1 MTPGMA
7 NHMREAGEFLVADT
21 LLIVGSCLIGAGGS
35 LPLFFPVAGYLFIV
49 LGLILAVRVF
59 VVVSKSLSKIH
70 EMINN
75 AISTLQ
81 SADEGSKK
89 SAKRLK
95 KQSMEIEGLYNRIRI
110 TENRINVVMQRIDAE
125 HEKIKNESEKIF
137 GSSSTFSRYSWTSP
151 LEKDIESIKGRLKAL
166 EDDNTRHGYGRFG
179 SRRSWV

>member
-1 MTPGMA
+1 MA

-35 LPLFFPVAGYLFIV
+35 LPLFFPVAGYLLIV
-49 LGLILAVRVF
+49 LGLILAVWVF

-95 KQSMEIEGLYNRIRI
+95 NRVWRLRGY
-110 TENRINVVMQRIDAE
+110 T
-125 HEKIKNESEKIF
+125 
-137 GSSSTFSRYSWTSP
+137 
-151 LEKDIESIKGRLKAL
+151 IES
-166 EDDNTRHGYGRFG
+166 
-179 SRRSWV
+179 V